1 MYLSIIDWRDP
12 CFHLPVWQFR
22 NPNYFCAIALVTFRY
37 VLYNNNCNFRNPHYN
52 PDLSFPLGMRLQ
64 RRKFCDQSGLR
75 EQLALKRMG
84 VERVDIG
91 RVGALL
97 LPASGIPLKERSPY
111 SSVANN
117 TVLTTRGSGSDI
129 TMERERSLVP
139 WRQRRKCPGPVGA
152 PEAQPSHSAGRYHRG
167 ISPGTRSWNMI
178 TRCRRGLGARQSGDT
193 ISRQVR
199 VCGVVLQRF
208 NKLSS
213 GL

>member
-1 MYLSIIDWRDP
+1 
-12 CFHLPVWQFR
+12 
-22 NPNYFCAIALVTFRY
+22 
-37 VLYNNNCNFRNPHYN
+37 
-52 PDLSFPLGMRLQ
+52 
-64 RRKFCDQSGLR
+64 
-75 EQLALKRMG
+75 MG

-152 PEAQPSHSAGRYHRG
+152 PETQPSHSAGRYHRG

-178 TRCRRGLGARQSGDT
+178 TRSRRGLSARQSGGT
-193 ISRQVR
+193 TLRQVR
-199 VCGVVLQRF
+199 VCGVVLQRHVSVTRYQHRSF
-208 NKLSS
+208 ETGKINKRLATWFIKLSS
-213 GL
+213 GLWHVPTLPTSPPSQQSANSSTRSKLFAAALNYGKLV